1 MTCVESRHT
10 ISGSITQPHR
20 NQKFPLLLL
29 LPHLLPQTS
38 LHHFEHPPK
47 KKWSFLFSKE
57 SNNSRKKEEK
67 APSQLGRWWLTGCMT
82 HWAENQKKKRRQPWP
97 RCVHPGERERER
109 LVGVILSFVSLT
121 LAAAAPG
128 DMTGPH
134 QTAAGQWERSRRFL
148 KKESLYLPTWATHA
162 KKTHTQERE
171 GETRCRQITAA
182 HKVGQTGGGGGFD
195 VVPEEIVHHEKK
207 KMANTHTHVPGTTLG
222 LDVCTRPKNMCLQS
236 HPGNLWK
243 GK

>member
-47 KKWSFLFSKE
+47 KNDHFYFQKNQIIQE
-57 SNNSRKKEEK
+57 KKKKKPLVSWENDDL
-67 APSQLGRWWLTGCMT
+67 PGVWLTGPKT
-82 HWAENQKKKRRQPWP
+82 RKKRRQPWP
-97 RCVHPGERERER
+97 RCVHPGERERETCWRDSFIR
-109 LVGVILSFVSLT
+109 LSHVSCCCYTGRYDGATPNSGWPVREIQALS
-121 LAAAAPG
+121 
-128 DMTGPH
+128 
-134 QTAAGQWERSRRFL
+134 
-148 KKESLYLPTWATHA
+148 KKGISLPTWATHA

-182 HKVGQTGGGGGFD
+182 HKVGQTGGGGFD
-195 VVPEEIVHHEKK
+195 VVQKKLCTEKRK
-207 KMANTHTHVPGTTLG
+207 WPTHTHVPGTTLG